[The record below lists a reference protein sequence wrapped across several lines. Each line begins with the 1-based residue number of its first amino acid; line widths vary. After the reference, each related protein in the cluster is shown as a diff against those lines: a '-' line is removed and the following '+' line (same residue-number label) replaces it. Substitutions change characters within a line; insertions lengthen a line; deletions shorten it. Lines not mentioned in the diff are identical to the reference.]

1 MTYTMDKIYG
11 KILQALRPGNQTTFS
26 SPEIPGVN
34 FSIFVSER
42 FDVLSITTEILGNP
56 STIRVGVNSQTE
68 LTLDKAIESFEATIA
83 VSIYG
88 TLYKEMM
95 LPISL
100 GHSEA
105 ESGGSLLTT
114 FRLCLQYIEEFVPI
128 LERFIEEVLSSKAVE
143 LHNKAVEQGSWG

>member
-95 LPISL
+95 L

-143 LHNKAVEQGSWG
+143 LHNKAVEQESWN

>member
-1 MTYTMDKIYG
+1 MEKIYG

-34 FSIFVSER
+34 FAVFVSER
-42 FDVLSITTEILGNP
+42 FDVLSITTEIQGNP

-68 LTLDKAIESFEATIA
+68 LVLDEEIDSFEATIA

-95 LPISL
+95 LPVK
-100 GHSEA
+100 HNQSE
-105 ESGGSLLTT
+105 SSGSLLTT
-114 FRLCLQYIEEFVPI
+114 FRLCLQFIEEFVPI
-128 LERFIEEVLSSKAVE
+128 LERFIDEVLSSKAIE
-143 LHNKAVEQGSWG
+143 LHNKAVEQRSWE